1 MLCGV
6 GIGLDSAR
14 LLATGL
20 AVVKHMDRLSGQ
32 PSFRACGQTD
42 ALSGEILSGWPTEP
56 DSMTPRVRSGQGA
69 SWQLDRDPHETWKS
83 PVGLFMWSHLG
94 TLSGP
99 IWSTDNSLGRK
110 QA

>member
-1 MLCGV
+1 M

-32 PSFRACGQTD
+32 PSFREYSQTD
-42 ALSGEILSGWPTEP
+42 RCSVGRATLWVAYRTG
-56 DSMTPRVRSGQGA
+56 SMTPRVGSGQGA
-69 SWQLDRDPHETWKS
+69 SWQRDRDPHETWES
-83 PVGLFMWSHLG
+83 PVGLFMYL

-99 IWSTDNSLGRK
+99 IWSTDDSLGRE

>member
-32 PSFRACGQTD
+32 PSFREYGQTD
-42 ALSGEILSGWPTEP
+42 RCSVGRATLWVAYRTGQHDSSGRGWSGGLLAA
-56 DSMTPRVRSGQGA
+56 GQG
-69 SWQLDRDPHETWKS
+69 PT
-83 PVGLFMWSHLG
+83 
-94 TLSGP
+94 
-99 IWSTDNSLGRK
+99 
-110 QA
+110 